1 MQNLRWARFVRYTLI
16 NPWITLALGWT
27 PYLKKTIKPDP
38 AKFKDLTDE
47 NDYVAGRTIGGTDV
61 APNILGVR

>member
-1 MQNLRWARFVRYTLI
+1 
-16 NPWITLALGWT
+16 LGWT